1 MEGCRL
7 FGFVTA
13 NLKELTPEQKDR
25 YTAVYCG
32 ICRSIRSGSSNLCRC
47 CLSYDMAL
55 LALVLMSLYEPEE
68 TVGKRACS
76 LHPIRPRPWTENEF
90 TRYAADMN
98 VALAYYNAVDDWY
111 DDHNVGAKAAAAVLE
126 PHLKSIR
133 DRYPRQCQAIEDCIC
148 RLAELEQRN
157 CDNPD
162 ELANCFGE
170 LMGQLFVYREDL
182 WQEDLFG
189 MGMAL
194 GRFVYLTDAAV
205 DYSRDVRKKKYN
217 PFAAMGVDES
227 ARWEEYLVLAMA
239 KCTQC
244 YERLPLV
251 QDKALMDNILYSG
264 VWGNYRRKRKQVEE
278 NDR

>member
-1 MEGCRL
+1 M

-13 NLKELTPEQKDR
+13 NFKELTPAQKDR

-68 TVGKRACS
+68 ECGKRACG

-98 VALAYYNAVDDWY
+98 VALAYYNAVDDWC
-111 DDHNVGAKAAAAVLE
+111 DDRKLSAKAAASVLE
-126 PHLKSIR
+126 PHLQGIQT
-133 DRYPRQCQAIEDCIC
+133 RYPRQCQAMEDCIR
-148 RLAELEQRN
+148 RLAELEAQN
-157 CDNPD
+157 CPNPD
-162 ELANCFGE
+162 EPANCFGE

-205 DYSRDVRKKKYN
+205 DYKLDVRKKKYN
-217 PFAAMGVDES
+217 PFAAMGMDDP
-227 ARWEEYLVLAMA
+227 ARWEEYLVLAMGR
-239 KCTQC
+239 CTQN

-264 VWGNYRRKRKQVEE
+264 VWGNYRRKRKQEE
-278 NDR
+278 DHDRRSI

>member
-1 MEGCRL
+1 M

-13 NLKELTPEQKDR
+13 NMAELTREQRDR

-32 ICRSIRSGSSNLCRC
+32 ICRNIRTGSSNLCRC

-68 TVGKRACS
+68 QSGSRACM

-111 DDHNVGAKAAAAVLE
+111 DDRKLSAKAAAAVLQ
-126 PHLKSIR
+126 PHLAAIQA
-133 DRYPRQCQAIEDCIC
+133 RYPRQCRAIEDCI
-148 RLAELEQRN
+148 RHLAELEQAG
-157 CDNPD
+157 CANPD
-162 ELANCFGE
+162 EPANCFGE
-170 LMGQLFVYREDL
+170 LMGQLFVWREDM

-205 DYSRDVRKKKYN
+205 DYPLDVKKKKYN
-217 PFAAMGVDES
+217 PFAAMGVEPDQ

-239 KCTQC
+239 RCTEG

-251 QDKALMDNILYSG
+251 QDKALLDNILYSG
-264 VWGNYRRKRKQVEE
+264 VWMSFRRLQHKRKEGKQH
-278 NDR
+278 D

>member
-1 MEGCRL
+1 M
-7 FGFVTA
+7 FGFVMADTR
-13 NLKELTPEQKDR
+13 ELTPEQLTR
-25 YTAVYCG
+25 YNQVYCG
-32 ICRSIRSGSSNLCRC
+32 VCRNIRNSCSPSARMG
-47 CLSYDMAL
+47 LSFDCAFLAL
-55 LALVLMSLYEPEE
+55 LLMSLYEPEE

-162 ELANCFGE
+162 EPANCFGE

-217 PFAAMGVDES
+217 PFAAMGVDDS

-239 KCTQC
+239 RCTT
-244 YERLPLV
+244 EFEKLPLV
-251 QDKALMDNILYSG
+251 QDKAILDNILYSG
-264 VWGNYRRKRKQVEE
+264 VWVNFGRKKKEQEE
-278 NDR
+278 AK

>member
-1 MEGCRL
+1 M

-13 NLKELTPEQKDR
+13 NFKELTPAQKDR

-68 TVGKRACS
+68 ECGKRACG

-98 VALAYYNAVDDWY
+98 VALAYYNAVDDWC
-111 DDHNVGAKAAAAVLE
+111 DDRKLSAKAAASVLE
-126 PHLKSIR
+126 PHLQGIR
-133 DRYPRQCQAIEDCIC
+133 ARYPRQCQAMEDCIR
-148 RLAELEQRN
+148 RLAELEAQN
-157 CDNPD
+157 CPNPD
-162 ELANCFGE
+162 EPANCFGE

-205 DYSRDVRKKKYN
+205 DYKLDVRKKKYN
-217 PFAAMGVDES
+217 PFAAMGMDDP
-227 ARWEEYLVLAMA
+227 ARWEEYLVLSMA
-239 KCTQC
+239 RCTD
-244 YERLPLV
+244 YFEKLPLV
-251 QDKALMDNILYSG
+251 QDKSLLNNILYGG
-264 VWGNYRRKRKQVEE
+264 VWTNFGKKRKEA
-278 NDR
+278 DDAS

>member
-1 MEGCRL
+1 M

-13 NLKELTPEQKDR
+13 NMGELTQEQKNR

-47 CLSYDMAL
+47 CLSYDVAL

-68 TVGKRACS
+68 TVGDRACM
-76 LHPIRPRPWTENEF
+76 LHPIHPRPWTENEF

-111 DDHNVGAKAAAAVLE
+111 DDRKLSAKAAASVLE
-126 PHLKSIR
+126 PHLGAIR
-133 DRYPRQCQAIEDCIC
+133 ERYPRQCQAIEDCIR
-148 RLAELEQRN
+148 RLAELESQN
-157 CDNPD
+157 CANPD
-162 ELANCFGE
+162 EPANCFGE

-194 GRFVYLTDAAV
+194 GRFIYLTDAAV
-205 DYSRDVRKKKYN
+205 DYRRDVKKGKYN
-217 PFAAMGVDES
+217 PFAAMGLPPDPQG
-227 ARWEEYLVLAMA
+227 WEAHLVLAMA
-239 KCTQC
+239 RCTAC

-264 VWGNYRRKRKQVEE
+264 VWGNYRRKRKQEE
-278 NDR
+278 DHDR

>member
-13 NLKELTPEQKDR
+13 NLKELTPQQKDR

-162 ELANCFGE
+162 EPANCFVE
-170 LMGQLFVYREDL
+170 LMGQLFVYR
-182 WQEDLFG
+182 
-189 MGMAL
+189 
-194 GRFVYLTDAAV
+194 
-205 DYSRDVRKKKYN
+205 
-217 PFAAMGVDES
+217 
-227 ARWEEYLVLAMA
+227 
-239 KCTQC
+239 
-244 YERLPLV
+244 
-251 QDKALMDNILYSG
+251 
-264 VWGNYRRKRKQVEE
+264 
-278 NDR
+278 